1 MVARPPRTA
10 ASGAPQG
17 ASRRPQLLAASY
29 SAGARIL
36 RAVPAGLRYAA
47 STPGGAAWFWLSR
60 AQRQAALVNYAAVLD
75 RDPSDPEVSRVAMR
89 AFQNYGRM
97 LTDFVLLGDLSKEEV
112 MARVVAPHLHLLDE
126 ALDKGRGVILALPH
140 MGSWDMAAGFGAAA
154 GYDMVAVAE
163 RFPGSL
169 DDAIIRNR
177 NRFGLGV
184 IAVGRSA
191 VRQIREALSLNRFV
205 ALLCDLEQGPGV
217 EVRFFG
223 RRAVVPAGPAAL
235 ALKTGAPVLIVHT
248 YATSPGHYHI
258 AIENAPEWPSDETN
272 ARAMQSIIT
281 RFESYIRA
289 RPDHWYAFR
298 PIFKN

>member
-1 MVARPPRTA
+1 VSAAPR
-10 ASGAPQG
+10 G

-36 RAVPAGLRYAA
+36 RAVPAGLRYGAA
-47 STPGGAAWFWLSR
+47 TPGGAAWFWLSR
-60 AQRQAALVNYAAVLD
+60 AQRRAALVNYAAVLD
-75 RDPSDPEVSRVAMR
+75 REPSDPEVARVARR

-112 MARVVAPHLHLLDE
+112 MARAVAPHLHLLDE
-126 ALDKGRGVILALPH
+126 AIDKGRGVILALPH
-140 MGSWDMAAGFGAAA
+140 MGSWDMAAAFGTAA
-154 GYDMVAVAE
+154 GYDMAAVAE

-169 DDAIIRNR
+169 DDAIVRNR
-177 NRFGLGV
+177 NRFGLRV

-191 VRQIREALSLNRFV
+191 VREIREALSLNRFV

-223 RRAVVPAGPAAL
+223 RRAVVPAGPAAF
-235 ALKTGAPVLIVHT
+235 ALKSGAPVLIVHT

-258 AIENAPEWPSDETN
+258 AIENAPEWPADETN
-272 ARAMQSIIT
+272 AGVMQSIIA

-289 RPDHWYAFR
+289 RPDQWYAFR

>member
-1 MVARPPRTA
+1 M
-10 ASGAPQG
+10 
-17 ASRRPQLLAASY
+17 
-29 SAGARIL
+29 L
-36 RAVPAGLRYAA
+36 RAIPAGLRYAA
-47 STPGGAAWFWLSR
+47 ATPGGAAWFWLSR
-60 AQRQAALVNYAAVLD
+60 AQRRAALVNYAAVLD
-75 RDPSDPEVSRVAMR
+75 RKPSDPEVARVARR

-112 MARVVAPHLHLLDE
+112 LDRVGVERLSLLDE
-126 ALDKGRGVILALPH
+126 ALEKGRGVILALPH
-140 MGSWDMAAGFGAAA
+140 MGSWDMAAAFGAAA
-154 GYDMVAVAE
+154 GYDMLAVAE

-169 DDAIIRNR
+169 DEAIVRNR

-184 IAVGRSA
+184 ITVGRSA
-191 VRQIREALSLNRFV
+191 VRQIREALSANRFV
-205 ALLCDLEQGPGV
+205 ALVCDLEQGPGV

-223 RRAVVPAGPAAL
+223 RRAVVPAGAAAF

-248 YATSPGHYHI
+248 YATSPGRYHI
-258 AIENAPEWPSDETN
+258 VVERAPQWPADETN

-289 RPDHWYAFR
+289 RPDQWYAFR